1 MEILSHRNNPPQ
13 TVWAAFFMA
22 LLTALIAWWSDD
34 PAFSRKV
41 LGGLAGMFALIGLFV
56 WWWKPRRTVRLDA
69 RRQTFHVHDQSRWGS
84 SHRQIAFRDL
94 VGAFAKEW
102 QDPDPDSHPRKVL
115 HYWVVV
121 HTRQGEQIEVSD
133 RMLSVV
139 EAERLCARVNEV
151 LQAGPQNVQNGAFNR
166 QTRF

>member
-1 MEILSHRNNPPQ
+1 
-13 TVWAAFFMA
+13 MA
-22 LLTALIAWWSDD
+22 MLTALIAWWSDD

-94 VGAFAKEW
+94 VGAFVKEW

-121 HTRQGEQIEVSD
+121 HTRQGEQIEVGD
-133 RMLSVV
+133 RMLSMV

>member
-1 MEILSHRNNPPQ
+1 LEILSHRNNPPQ

-56 WWWKPRRTVRLDA
+56 WLWKPRRTVRLDA
-69 RRQTFHVHDQSRWGS
+69 LRQTLHVHDQTRWGS
-84 SHRQIAFRDL
+84 RHRQVAFRDL
-94 VGAFAKEW
+94 IGALVNEW

-121 HTRQGEQIEVSD
+121 QTRQGEQIEVSD
-133 RMLSVV
+133 RMLSAA
-139 EAERLCARVNEV
+139 EAGRLCARVNAL
-151 LQAGPQNVQNGAFNR
+151 LQAGPPGA
-166 QTRF
+166 